1 MVRTACNLASFAGT
15 ISNRRVTANL
25 QTKAALANDKSYL
38 EPPSERKH
46 LEKMENNHYG
56 GVVLGPIQTMRLND
70 FSGVIKGLED
80 LQPPFHSTGFCTID
94 TSIEATFPDTVSGR
108 GDYVPCAE
116 PEEQYRDRFDS
127 EALPPFWDVYVE
139 LSKRTGSYPTRISDF
154 DCALQIVA
162 EESQW
167 RQESVQKPLREPYGT
182 PDQHSLAHVGKPRK
196 RVELPIDIL
205 GSTYATCPDSGSQ
218 ENIMAK
224 AISDQLN
231 LSIDDAAEHQKEFRM
246 ANGKV
251 VKALG
256 RTSVDCAFTKEPD
269 SQHQCSF
276 YVFKALIAPIIMG
289 MAFLDA
295 TETLTKYKHRLQS
308 SMVPH
313 TGPLQLYGIDNPV
326 QRIQCLADLRKVLA
340 NADTGSEIDLI
351 SLAYARRRGYRLE
364 AVDFG
369 DNRVQLADGSVAFL
383 VGKVNIFIFVGDV
396 DSEFYTWEF
405 LHNEIQRTFYVLKG
419 LTSDMVLGEE
429 FLDDT
434 NAFETYRTA
443 LTFQESEDIYC
454 HLDTIIW
461 LRTPEK
467 YIRNLLGGNTTA
479 APEPLSGEVANSLL

>member
-1 MVRTACNLASFAGT
+1 MACNLASFAGT
-15 ISNRRVTANL
+15 ISNRGVTANL
-25 QTKAALANDKSYL
+25 QTKGALANDKSCL

-46 LEKMENNHYG
+46 LEKMENNHNH
-56 GVVLGPIQTMRLND
+56 GVVLGVIQTLRLNH
-70 FSGVIKGLED
+70 FSGVIAGLED
-80 LQPPFHSTGFCTID
+80 LQPPVHSTGLCMID

-116 PEEQYRDRFDS
+116 PEEQYRDCFDS
-127 EALPPFWDVYVE
+127 EAVPLFWDAYLE
-139 LSKRTGSYPTRISDF
+139 PPERTGSCHPRISDF
-154 DCALQIVA
+154 DCGLQIA
-162 EESQW
+162 DEESQR

-182 PDQHSLAHVGKPRK
+182 PDQHSLAHVVKARK
-196 RVELPIDIL
+196 KVQLPIDIL

-224 AISDQLN
+224 AISDQLD

-308 SMVPH
+308 SMVPR

-351 SLAYARRRGYRLE
+351 SLTYARRRGYYLE

-383 VGKVNIFIFVGDV
+383 VGKVNISIIFGDV
-396 DSEFYTWEF
+396 DSEFYAWEF
-405 LHNEIQRTFYVLKG
+405 LHTEIQRTFYVLEG

-454 HLDTIIW
+454 HLNTIIW

-467 YIRNLLGGNTTA
+467 YIRNLLGGNTTV
-479 APEPLSGEVANSLL
+479 APEPLSGEVASSLL

>member
-1 MVRTACNLASFAGT
+1 MACNLASFAGT
-15 ISNRRVTANL
+15 ISNRCVTANL
-25 QTKAALANDKSYL
+25 QTKAALANEISCL

-46 LEKMENNHYG
+46 LEKMENNHKH
-56 GVVLGPIQTMRLND
+56 GVVLGVIQTLRLND
-70 FSGVIKGLED
+70 FSGVIAGLED
-80 LQPPFHSTGFCTID
+80 MQPPVHSTGFCTID
-94 TSIEATFPDTVSGR
+94 TSIEATFPDTVSCK

-116 PEEQYRDRFDS
+116 PEEQHRDRFDS
-127 EALPPFWDVYVE
+127 QALPPFWDSYLE
-139 LSKRTGSYPTRISDF
+139 PPDWTGFYPMQIDDF
-154 DCALQIVA
+154 DCAA
-162 EESQW
+162 EESQR

-196 RVELPIDIL
+196 KVQLPIDIL
-205 GSTYATCPDSGSQ
+205 GSTYSTCPDSGSQ

-308 SMVPH
+308 SMVPR

-326 QRIQCLADLRKVLA
+326 QRIKCLADLWKVLA

-351 SLAYARRRGYRLE
+351 SLAYARRGGYYLE

-383 VGKVNIFIFVGDV
+383 VGKVNISIIFGDV
-396 DSEFYTWEF
+396 DSQYYAREF
-405 LHNEIQRTFYVLKG
+405 LHTEIQRTFYVLDG

-429 FLDDT
+429 FLDET

>member
-1 MVRTACNLASFAGT
+1 
-15 ISNRRVTANL
+15 
-25 QTKAALANDKSYL
+25 
-38 EPPSERKH
+38 
-46 LEKMENNHYG
+46 MENNHNC
-56 GVVLGPIQTMRLND
+56 GVVLGVIQTLRLND
-70 FSGVIKGLED
+70 FSRVIAGLED
-80 LQPPFHSTGFCTID
+80 LQPPVHLTGFCTID
-94 TSIEATFPDTVSGR
+94 TSIEATLPDTVSGR

-116 PEEQYRDRFDS
+116 PEEQYCDHFDS
-127 EALPPFWDVYVE
+127 EAVPLFWDAHLE
-139 LSKRTGSYPTRISDF
+139 SPERTGSCHMQIEGF
-154 DCALQIVA
+154 DYAA
-162 EESQW
+162 EESQR
-167 RQESVQKPLREPYGT
+167 RQESVQKPLKEPYGT
-182 PDQHSLAHVGKPRK
+182 PDQYSLAHVVKPRK
-196 RVELPIDIL
+196 KVQLPIDIL

-224 AISDQLN
+224 AISDQLD
-231 LSIDDAAEHQKEFRM
+231 LLIDDAAEHQKEFRM

-308 SMVPH
+308 SMVPR

-351 SLAYARRRGYRLE
+351 SLAYARRRGYYLE

-383 VGKVNIFIFVGDV
+383 VGKVNISIIFGDV
-396 DSEFYTWEF
+396 DSEFYGWGV
-405 LHNEIQRTFYVLKG
+405 LHTEIQRTFYVLEG

-429 FLDDT
+429 FLDET

-479 APEPLSGEVANSLL
+479 APEPLSGEVANSF

>member
-1 MVRTACNLASFAGT
+1 MACNLARFVGT
-15 ISNRRVTANL
+15 ISNRCVTANL
-25 QTKAALANDKSYL
+25 QTKAALANDKSCL

-46 LEKMENNHYG
+46 LEKMENNHNRG
-56 GVVLGPIQTMRLND
+56 LALGFIQTLRLND
-70 FSGVIKGLED
+70 FNGVIAGLED
-80 LQPPFHSTGFCTID
+80 LQPPVHSTGFCTID

-108 GDYVPCAE
+108 GDYIPCAE
-116 PEEQYRDRFDS
+116 PEERYHDHLDS
-127 EALPPFWDVYVE
+127 EALPTFWDAYLE
-139 LSKRTGSYPTRISDF
+139 LPEWTGSCHTQINDF
-154 DCALQIVA
+154 DCALKIA
-162 EESQW
+162 ADESQR

-182 PDQHSLAHVGKPRK
+182 PDQYSLVHVVKPRK
-196 RVELPIDIL
+196 KVQLPIEIL

-224 AISDQLN
+224 AISDQLD

-308 SMVPH
+308 SMVPR

-326 QRIQCLADLRKVLA
+326 QRIQCLADLRKTLA

-351 SLAYARRRGYRLE
+351 SLAYARRRGYYLD

-383 VGKVNIFIFVGDV
+383 VGKVNISIIFGDV
-396 DSEFYTWEF
+396 DNEFYAWKFPHT
-405 LHNEIQRTFYVLKG
+405 EIQRTFYVLEG

-429 FLDDT
+429 FLDET

-479 APEPLSGEVANSLL
+479 APEPLSGEVANSF